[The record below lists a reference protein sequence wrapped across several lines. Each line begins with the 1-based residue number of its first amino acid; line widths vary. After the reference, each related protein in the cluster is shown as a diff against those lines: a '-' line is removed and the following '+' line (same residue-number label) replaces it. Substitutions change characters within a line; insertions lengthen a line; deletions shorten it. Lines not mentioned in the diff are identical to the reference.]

1 MNNFKEPK
9 EFSGGEA
16 IFVLIKRLILLNP
29 GTYPNH
35 PLMGVGLVKN
45 WRFREMDDVL
55 PIKQAIQD
63 QIETYLPEYS
73 INNIDV
79 VKKSNN
85 ELSIKIE
92 VNNVIFR
99 METTKDD
106 DIKLSEL

>member
-1 MNNFKEPK
+1 
-9 EFSGGEA
+9 
-16 IFVLIKRLILLNP
+16 
-29 GTYPNH
+29 
-35 PLMGVGLVKN
+35 
-45 WRFREMDDVL
+45 MDDIL

-85 ELSIKIE
+85 ELSITIE

>member
-1 MNNFKEPK
+1 
-9 EFSGGEA
+9 
-16 IFVLIKRLILLNP
+16 
-29 GTYPNH
+29 
-35 PLMGVGLVKN
+35 
-45 WRFREMDDVL
+45 MDDVL

-85 ELSIKIE
+85 ELSITIE